1 MKILVTGGAGF
12 IGSHIVDLL
21 IEDGQ
26 KVVVVDDLSS
36 GNEENINRNAKFYKV
51 NIQDLEVESIFR
63 EEKPDYVCHQAA
75 QIDVRRS
82 VSDPIFDA
90 KINILGTINILQNC
104 VKHNVKKVVVAS
116 SGGAIYGEQE
126 IFLRLNRIH

>member
-104 VKHNVKKVVVAS
+104 VKHNVKKSWLLHQGVLFTES
-116 SGGAIYGEQE
+116 RRF
-126 IFLRLNRIH
+126 FLRLNRIH